1 MTQVGMEA
9 FVDETEHSILE
20 LQSFIQ
26 VNSALQEMVIQ
37 TEKTVLV
44 DALSKLS
51 MTHAVYIIS

>member
-51 MTHAVYIIS
+51 MTHAVYIS